1 MATMTTTL
9 SPQQPSRGAPTS
21 LRWDPSSQLALA
33 ELFPDV
39 RAAADEAL
47 AELFPALRLRMRAP
61 VEPDGARR

>member
-9 SPQQPSRGAPTS
+9 SPQRAARSTPTPLS
-21 LRWDPSSQLALA
+21 WDQSSQLALA

-47 AELFPALRLRMRAP
+47 AELFPALRLRMRDSLGR
-61 VEPDGARR
+61 DGARR